1 MLLIF
6 FKEKLNISL
15 VVFLQSYFK
24 VTKTIKITNKRELQ
38 KIDLI
43 HLSDIDFKDFIN
55 LYIEYTNKEPYSFL
69 VNDTNLSSKFR

>member
-15 VVFLQSYFK
+15 VFFLQSYFK
-24 VTKTIKITNKRELQ
+24 VTKTIKIKNKRELQ
-38 KIDLI
+38 KIGLI

-69 VNDTNLSSKFR
+69 VNNTNLSSKFR

>member
-15 VVFLQSYFK
+15 VFFLQSYFK

-38 KIDLI
+38 KIGLI

>member
-15 VVFLQSYFK
+15 VVLLQSYFK

-43 HLSDIDFKDFIN
+43 HLSYIDFKDFIN